1 MHPIVSTGAD
11 ITEVEHMANVQLGN
25 LSFDSAVSGG
35 MTGFMASLIF
45 LDCCSHLLVMPAL
58 QDECLKRAQKKEA
71 PGIGEDSYA
80 DEDIMLQA
88 GLLKALGQQQKPKIQ
103 EVDLAEAMETAG
115 LARLFHTDQ
124 WPDSG
129 AVRELASQLKHKK
142 FVASD
147 LHK

>member
-1 MHPIVSTGAD
+1 M
-11 ITEVEHMANVQLGN
+11 
-25 LSFDSAVSGG
+25 FR
-35 MTGFMASLIF
+35 
-45 LDCCSHLLVMPAL
+45 DCCSHLPVIPAL

-71 PGIGEDSYA
+71 PSIGDDGYGDEDS
-80 DEDIMLQA
+80 MLQA
-88 GLLKALGQQQKPKIQ
+88 GLLKALAQHQKPKIQ

-142 FVASD
+142 FVACD

>member
-1 MHPIVSTGAD
+1 MHLIVSTGAD
-11 ITEVEHMANVQLGN
+11 ITEVEHMTNVELGN

-35 MTGFMASLIF
+35 MTGFMASSNF
-45 LDCCSHLLVMPAL
+45 LDCCSHLRVMPAL

-71 PGIGEDSYA
+71 PGIDLDGYG
-80 DEDIMLQA
+80 DEDLQA
-88 GLLKALGQQQKPKIQ
+88 GLLKALAQHQKPKIQ
-103 EVDLAEAMETAG
+103 EVDLAGAMESAG

-142 FVASD
+142 FVACD